1 MINSSLIR
9 QRFAAVGRGLN
20 ERSRRLFAA
29 VEARTAGYGGIIA
42 CAQATGIAR
51 STIGRGLKDL
61 DDPASLAGVVRRPG
75 SGRPA
80 LTATDRTLLEDLGR
94 LLEPATKGDPMRP
107 LRWVSKSHAKL
118 GAALCAMGHKV
129 SKSTIPKLLEALKY
143 RRQVNRKTLE
153 SSRNPDRDAQFEHIN
168 AAVIAMQAA
177 GKPVISIDA
186 KKKEPIGAYKNAGS
200 DYRPQR
206 CPDHVK
212 VHDFVDP
219 EAGKVVPYGVYDIAA
234 NAGCVSLGIDNDT
247 AQFSVNSIRRYLDLM
262 GRQRYPD
269 TDKLMIT
276 ADGGGSNG
284 SRVRLFKVELQ
295 KLADDTG
302 LTLQVC
308 HYPPG
313 TSKWNKIEH
322 RLFCHITE
330 NWRGTPLTSRMAVVE
345 LIASTTT
352 KTGLTVRCE
361 LDTRTYPKGIK
372 VSDAEMA
379 SLNIKGDAFH
389 PEWNYT
395 IAPRVPP

>member
-1 MINSSLIR
+1 MINVSAIR
-9 QRFAAVGRGLN
+9 ERFAAVGRDLN

-29 VEARTAGYGGIIA
+29 VEARTAGYGGITA
-42 CAQATGIAR
+42 AAQATGVAR

-61 DDPASLAGVVRRPG
+61 DDPGPLPGVVRRPG

-80 LTATDRTLLEDLGR
+80 LTAADPTLLEALR
-94 LLEPATKGDPMRP
+94 QLLEPATKGDPMRP

-118 GAALCAMGHKV
+118 AAALCAMGHQV
-129 SKSTIPKLLEALKY
+129 SKSTIPKLLEQLQY

-153 SSRNPDRDAQFEHIN
+153 SSSNPDRDAQFEHIN
-168 AAVIAMQAA
+168 AAVIAAQAA
-177 GKPVISIDA
+177 GQPVISIDT
-186 KKKEPIGAYKNAGS
+186 KKKEMIGPYKNPGS
-200 DYRPQR
+200 DYRPKG
-206 CPDHVK
+206 CPDQVK
-212 VHDFVDP
+212 VHDFVDA
-219 EAGKVVPYGVYDIAA
+219 ELGKVVPYGVYDIAA
-234 NAGCVSLGIDNDT
+234 NAGYVNVGIDNDT
-247 AQFSVNSIRRYLDLM
+247 AQFSVNSIHRWLDVI
-262 GRQRYPD
+262 GRERYPD
-269 TDKLMIT
+269 TDRLVIT

-295 KLADDTG
+295 KLADETG

-330 NWRGTPLTSRMAVVE
+330 NWRGTPLTSRLVVVE

-352 KTGLTVRCE
+352 KTGLKVHCE

-372 VSDAEMA
+372 VTNEEMA
-379 SLNIKGDAFH
+379 TLNIKADAFH

-395 IAPRVPP
+395 ISPRVPP

>member
-1 MINSSLIR
+1 MIDPSAIR
-9 QRFAAVGRGLN
+9 ERFAAVGRGLN

-29 VEARTAGYGGIIA
+29 VEARTAGYGGIA
-42 CAQATGIAR
+42 ASSRATGIAR

-61 DDPASLAGVVRRPG
+61 NDLASLSGEVRRPG

-80 LTATDRTLLEDLGR
+80 VTKKDPTLLEDLR
-94 LLEPATKGDPMRP
+94 QLLEPATKGDPMRP
-107 LRWVSKSHAKL
+107 LRWVSKSHARL
-118 GAALCAMGHKV
+118 ATALRGMGHKV
-129 SKSTIPKLLEALKY
+129 SKSTIPKLLEALQY

-153 SSRNPDRDAQFEHIN
+153 SSCNPDRDAQFEHIN

-177 GKPVISIDA
+177 GKPVISIDT
-186 KKKEPIGAYKNAGS
+186 KKKEPIGLYKNAGS
-200 DYRPQR
+200 DYRPKG
-206 CPDHVK
+206 CPDQVK
-212 VHDFVDP
+212 VHDFVDA
-219 EAGKVVPYGVYDIAA
+219 ELGKVVPYGVYDIAA
-234 NAGCVSLGIDNDT
+234 DAGCVSVGIGNDT
-247 AQFSVNSIRRYLDLM
+247 AQFSVNSIRRWLDLM
-262 GRQRYPD
+262 GRERYPD
-269 TDKLMIT
+269 TDRIMIT

-295 KLADDTG
+295 KLADETG

-330 NWRGTPLTSRMAVVE
+330 NWRGTPLISRLAVVE
-345 LIASTTT
+345 LIAATTT

-361 LDTRTYPKGIK
+361 LDTRSYPKGIK
-372 VSDAEMA
+372 VSDKEMA
-379 SLNIKGDAFH
+379 SVNIKGDAFH

-395 IAPRVPP
+395 ISPRPP

>member
-1 MINSSLIR
+1 M
-9 QRFAAVGRGLN
+9 FAA
-20 ERSRRLFAA
+20 A
-29 VEARTAGYGGIIA
+29 EARTAGYGGIA
-42 CAQATGIAR
+42 ASSRATGIAR

-61 DDPASLAGVVRRPG
+61 DDPASLSGEVRRPG

-80 LTATDRTLLEDLGR
+80 LSETDTTLLDDLR
-94 LLEPATKGDPMRP
+94 QLLEPATKGDPMRP

-118 GAALCAMGHKV
+118 ASALCTMGHQV
-129 SKSTIPKLLEALKY
+129 SKSTIPKLLELLQY

-168 AAVIAMQAA
+168 TAAVAMQAA
-177 GKPVISIDA
+177 GKPVISIDT
-186 KKKEPIGAYKNAGS
+186 KKKELIGPYKNAGS
-200 DYRPQR
+200 DYRPEGS
-206 CPDHVK
+206 PDQVK
-212 VHDFVDP
+212 VHDFVDA
-219 EAGKVVPYGVYDIAA
+219 ELGKVVPYGVYDIAA
-234 NAGCVSLGIDNDT
+234 DAGCVSVGIDNDT
-247 AQFSVNSIRRYLDLM
+247 AQFAVNSIRRWLDLM
-262 GRQRYPD
+262 GRERYPGAD
-269 TDKLMIT
+269 AVMIT

-295 KLADDTG
+295 KLADETG

-330 NWRGTPLTSRMAVVE
+330 NWRGTPLTSRLVVVE
-345 LIASTTT
+345 LIAATTT
-352 KTGLTVRCE
+352 RTGLKVRCE

-372 VSDAEMA
+372 VSDEEMA
-379 SLNIKGDAFH
+379 GLNIEGDAFH

-395 IAPRVPP
+395 VSPRVPP